1 MKQKKRLATLAD
13 VAKAAGVSRATASRV
28 LSGSTYPVSKEL
40 RARILQAA
48 ESLNYRP
55 NALAR
60 GLKKE
65 DGRSVIGVVVPSISN
80 PFYSE
85 LIEGIKDIAFEEQI
99 VVLLAATDGR
109 LQREEQLLDTLI
121 EQRVQGIAVALASG
135 AAEMTQAIRK
145 TGVHVV
151 VFDEQFDEQG
161 EEVQGDC
168 VAVDYREGARAA
180 AEFLIALGHRR
191 IGFVTAPLNRANRR
205 QILEGV
211 RAAHAEAGLAV
222 DEELICEAEAEYQ
235 YGRHVYELDVG
246 GQLTERL
253 LDLPQPP
260 TAIMTNNDLMALGVL
275 QKLYEKKIRI
285 PEEMSVVG
293 FDDIAIARMTSPP
306 LTTVRVPKYEMGRWV
321 AEMLLRRFK
330 SVEPLA
336 PVVMKLKPELIV
348 RATTAP
354 PG

>member
-28 LSGSTYPVSKEL
+28 LSGSTYPVSQEL
-40 RARILQAA
+40 RERILAAA
-48 ESLNYRP
+48 EALNYRP

-60 GLKKE
+60 GLKN
-65 DGRSVIGVVVPSISN
+65 DSRSVIGVVVPSISN

-99 VVLLAATDGR
+99 VVLLAPTDGR
-109 LQREEQLLDTLI
+109 LHREEQLIDTLI
-121 EQRVQGIAVALASG
+121 QQRVQGIAVALASG
-135 AAEMTQAIRK
+135 AAEMSQALRK
-145 TGVHVV
+145 SGVHVV
-151 VFDEQFDEQG
+151 VFDEQFDEQQN
-161 EEVQGDC
+161 EVPGDC

-191 IGFVTAPLNRANRR
+191 IGFVTAPLTRVNRR
-205 QILEGV
+205 QILEGY
-211 RAAHAEAGLAV
+211 RKAHAEAGLTVA
-222 DEELICEAEAEYQ
+222 EELIRVAESEYQ

-246 GQLTERL
+246 GQLTEKL
-253 LDLPQPP
+253 LDLARPP

-275 QKLYEKKIRI
+275 QKLYERKIRI

-321 AEMLLRRFK
+321 AEMLLRRFR
-330 SVEPLA
+330 SEEPLT
-336 PVVMKLKPELIV
+336 PVVMKVKPELIV

-354 PG
+354 PA